1 MAATQTVGI
10 PNQASQGQRASGA
23 PPNAQ
28 PNRAAAASGSAG
40 QNQPGQNQ
48 HGQNRPAQ
56 AGAAGTQI
64 AVAPQQERALV
75 PASTADE
82 STDDETNS
90 KAFGTQIARLPVE
103 LDVSIPLHNFRVRDL
118 LALEP
123 GRLVQ
128 SEWSS
133 GVDLPLAAGA
143 VQLAWSEFEV
153 IETLLVVRLTR
164 LA

>member
-1 MAATQTVGI
+1 MAATQTVAI
-10 PNQASQGQRASGA
+10 PSQASQGQRAPGA
-23 PPNAQ
+23 PPNTQ
-28 PNRAAAASGSAG
+28 PNRAAAAPGSAG
-40 QNQPGQNQ
+40 QNQPGPNQ
-48 HGQNRPAQ
+48 PGPNQAAQ

-82 STDDETNS
+82 GADVETNA
-90 KAFGTQIARLPVE
+90 KAFGAQIARLPVE

-123 GRLVQ
+123 ERLVE

-133 GVDLPLAAGA
+133 GVDMPLAAGA
-143 VQLAWSEFEV
+143 VQLAWCEFEV
-153 IETLLVVRLTR
+153 IETQLVVRLTR